1 MVSLDAETGYWRYEK
16 DWQRQILEPSDSA
29 SSLNGRQGRP
39 SEINSKK
46 SRKTDGVVSIADD
59 NEKFETDSESV
70 NCAETNPDSSA
81 DEETLLLKSVSTRI
95 AGGLLGVKRISLLKT
110 ESGRVPDRFLIWYD
124 SYSVRSS

>member
-1 MVSLDAETGYWRYEK
+1 MLKLVIGVTKR
-16 DWQRQILEPSDSA
+16 I
-29 SSLNGRQGRP
+29 GRAKFWSHQTVHQVLMDVKGDPRR
-39 SEINSKK
+39 SIQKK